1 MSDSLRPDLAQ
12 LVGLFVEAI
21 LYGVYLLT
29 FAQVLRRILVISTPL
44 SPSYP
49 SSPLSQRHRDRIL
62 RHRRGS
68 SGTTTTSVL
77 RIKPLSRIHLPTLLV
92 ALLLWVNGTLN
103 ISLGMVRAAQTFVY
117 RTGGTGFTWI
127 GITKSFTVSVQVMLA
142 DGMLV
147 YRCWRAYNKSTTIIL
162 LPMLLWIVG
171 AGATIWTLYLN
182 VNASGKQLY
191 MGVQYPLSCVF
202 WAFTMGLNIYTTCE
216 SMKYP
221 FFSVQAHLRCSAT
234 IIYRIWSVD
243 QETLRPRYDTT
254 SSSSYADSSHSTL
267 REPPRNPAVI
277 LLTRRTHSRLQGA
290 IKIVFTSGLI
300 YTLTSITVFA
310 SEIAKSNSIYITS
323 AAVSFNSY
331 YCPHV
336 LRSFFHHPT
345 KLVLIAYLLSYRT

>member
-29 FAQVLRRILVISTPL
+29 FAQVLTRILVISTPP

-49 SSPLSQRHRDRIL
+49 SSPLSQRHRDCIL
-62 RHRRGS
+62 RHRRDS
-68 SGTTTTSVL
+68 SGTTTTGSL
-77 RIKPLSRIHLPTLLV
+77 RIKPLAKIHLPTLLV

-127 GITKSFTVSVQVMLA
+127 GITKSFTVSVQIMLA

-182 VNASGKQLY
+182 VNASGKPLY

-221 FFSVQAHLRCSAT
+221 FFAVQAHL
-234 IIYRIWSVD
+234 
-243 QETLRPRYDTT
+243 
-254 SSSSYADSSHSTL
+254 H
-267 REPPRNPAVI
+267 
-277 LLTRRTHSRLQGA
+277 
-290 IKIVFTSGLI
+290 
-300 YTLTSITVFA
+300 
-310 SEIAKSNSIYITS
+310 
-323 AAVSFNSY
+323 
-331 YCPHV
+331 
-336 LRSFFHHPT
+336 
-345 KLVLIAYLLSYRT
+345 